1 MLARD
6 VMTREV
12 ISIGPEASVMQAITL
27 MLKHEISG
35 LPVVDPSGM
44 VVGIVSEGDFLRRTE
59 LGTQRHRPRW
69 LEFLV
74 GPGRLASEYVHACG
88 RKIEEIMTP
97 DPYTVTEETPLAD
110 IVQLME
116 RRRIKRVPVV
126 CGRLLVGIVSRAN
139 LVRALASLAR
149 ESDTVAT
156 NDAEIRQR
164 VITELRKQV
173 WAPLDLINVVVRDRT
188 VELRGTITEDRA
200 RQALIV
206 AAENVAGVKAVR
218 DRLVWVEP
226 VSGTVVLPEDGAAP
240 PPG

>member
-126 CGRLLVGIVSRAN
+126 CGRQLVGIVSRAN

-164 VITELRKQV
+164 VITELRKQA

-226 VSGTVVLPEDGAAP
+226 VSGTVVLPEDVAAP

>member
-1 MLARD
+1 
-6 VMTREV
+6 
-12 ISIGPEASVMQAITL
+12 MQAITL
-27 MLKHEISG
+27 MLKHGISG

-164 VITELRKQV
+164 VITELRKQA

-226 VSGTVVLPEDGAAP
+226 VSGTVVLPEDVAAP
-240 PPG
+240 PLG